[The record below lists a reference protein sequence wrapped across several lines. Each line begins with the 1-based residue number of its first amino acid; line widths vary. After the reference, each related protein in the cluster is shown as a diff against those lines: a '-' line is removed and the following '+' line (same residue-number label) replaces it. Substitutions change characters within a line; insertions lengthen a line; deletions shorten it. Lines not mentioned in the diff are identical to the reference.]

1 MTYTFTSIV
10 LSLTLM
16 CGGIYHEHHEHHKV
30 HDENGYGLCDINC
43 SEKDHKINHH
53 ECDKCFNDNSRYVV
67 LDLNNVN
74 LHSTYIL
81 LYSTDEH
88 IQKTNS
94 NYDLYCRPPP
104 IHS

>member
-1 MTYTFTSIV
+1 MTYMFTSIV

-16 CGGIYHEHHEHHKV
+16 CGGIYHEHHEHHNV

-53 ECDKCFNDNSRYVV
+53 ECVKCFNENSRYVV
-67 LDLNNVN
+67 LDLNNGN
-74 LHSTYIL
+74 LHSTYTL
-81 LYSTDEH
+81 LYPTDEH

-94 NYDLYCRPPP
+94 NFDLYCRPPP

>member
-1 MTYTFTSIV
+1 MFTSIV

-16 CGGIYHEHHEHHKV
+16 CGGIYHEHHEHHNV

-53 ECDKCFNDNSRYVV
+53 ECVKCFNENSSYVV
-67 LDLNNVN
+67 LDLNNGN
-74 LHSTYIL
+74 LHSTYTL
-81 LYSTDEH
+81 LYPTDEH

-94 NYDLYCRPPP
+94 NFDLYCRPPP